1 MKFRATEVLNNIL
14 PVGGVVVT
22 TKIGL
27 EFTTENLQGGTLAN
41 TVGSDKT
48 KNLIGTGHRQ
58 TMELEAV
65 GAISVGNLALEIG
78 GQVDNCNGIKRTL
91 LGADTTTDAQR
102 LGDEGQLRLGRNF
115 NAQLSTTDNR
125 A

>member
-1 MKFRATEVLNNIL
+1 
-14 PVGGVVVT
+14 
-22 TKIGL
+22 
-27 EFTTENLQGGTLAN
+27 
-41 TVGSDKT
+41 
-48 KNLIGTGHRQ
+48 
-58 TMELEAV
+58 MELEAV